1 MITNGSRHF
10 SLYLLLFL
18 LAPLAVFAGGS
29 QEAEAPTLD
38 IPAQPRQ
45 YISPVNQDGVQD
57 ILELPFSTVV
67 APAEDMVITE
77 YNLGVF
83 DADGRLVFLAR
94 EVQEERR
101 GFFGN
106 LFGGEKPQVQIP
118 DALTWDGTWGIEE
131 ESLPEG
137 VSNGDFVEDGEYTYQ
152 LTVIDDSGN
161 FSRSAPFS
169 VTVDNSP
176 PDVGDLA
183 APGYNVFSP
192 NGDDVRDTIAIPLS
206 GSRELRWTV
215 EVVDSTDAVVFSRV
229 YENQQPR
236 RRELDP
242 APPES
247 FVWDGSTGT
256 PEDTTGIAS
265 EGEYTLRLT
274 GTDRAGNSTAETH
287 PATIVLSL
295 TAAELVIRPADGNPV
310 FSPNGDGRRDR
321 LPLAITATD
330 ADSVRSWRVSVRNAG
345 QVVRAVTGS
354 GAPPE
359 RWEFDGRRDDGS
371 VLGNGTVQVVVTAD
385 MVNGTNVTSAPLDVT
400 IDTIPPELTVSAGTA
415 PQETAPDRPLVFGA
429 GDKERMVATITYER
443 GIPWNYRVTFN
454 GVPVFSGEVSPEMVE
469 TVGVQPEPAGRPG
482 MDRIRLSWRGEALDV
497 AGEAADGLYEL
508 IVTGVDAGGNRL
520 ESRPYRVL
528 KDTRTPQ
535 ARLTL
540 EGEYLSPLSG
550 GAFADVTFRTGY
562 GAPDIIEEFLFEI
575 VNEND
580 RMVRSEYKR
589 QPFDQF
595 AWNGLTNGGTVAP
608 DGTYR
613 GRLRVIYQNGHIT
626 ETRPVGPVRVDR
638 TSPRIT
644 RLVAEPRRFSPD
656 GDGEADTVRIE
667 QSVVPGDTWT
677 GRIVDE
683 DGNVV
688 YERTYEDTVDSFTWN
703 GLGSDGNPLPDGDY
717 RYVLSSTDQA
727 GNETVDDLLVSLS
740 TEPIVLPAP
749 EMRISLRPNPFSPD
763 GDGVDDTI
771 SIGLS
776 LQAETQITSW
786 EAVIRDH
793 TGKAFTTFGGEGR
806 PPRSIRW
813 NGLSDSGELVDS
825 ALDYPFEITLRDD
838 QGNVVTE
845 EATIATD
852 ILVIREG
859 EDRLRIRI
867 SSIHFAGNRSD
878 LFASD
883 DEQLNRNLDTLRRLA
898 RILNRYPDRE
908 IIIEGHAA
916 HIYLQDPAMRQE
928 QESVLIPLSRARAI
942 EVMQALTILG
952 VDRNRMT
959 VEAYGGA
966 RPVVPHADRENLWKN
981 RRVEFLLHRE
991 GR

>member
-1 MITNGSRHF
+1 MMTNNSRRIP
-10 SLYLLLFL
+10 LYLLLFL
-18 LAPLAVFAGGS
+18 FAPLTVFAGGG
-29 QEAEAPTLD
+29 QEEEAPSLD
-38 IPAQPRQ
+38 IPSQPRQ
-45 YISPVNQDGVQD
+45 FISPENQDGVQD
-57 ILELPFSTVV
+57 VLELPFSTVV

-77 YNLGVF
+77 YNLDVF
-83 DADGRLVFLAR
+83 DSDGRLVFLAR
-94 EVQEERR
+94 EVEEERR

-118 DALTWDGTWGIEE
+118 DSLTWDGTWNIDETD
-131 ESLPEG
+131 LPEG

-152 LTVIDDSGN
+152 LTVIDDAGN
-161 FSRSAPFS
+161 FSRSAPFA
-169 VTVDNSP
+169 VTVDNTP
-176 PDVGDLA
+176 PEVGDLA
-183 APGYNVFSP
+183 PPDYNVFSP
-192 NGDDVRDTIAIPLS
+192 NDDGVRDTIEIPLS
-206 GSRELRWTV
+206 GTREYRWTV
-215 EVVDSTDAVVFSRV
+215 EVIDESDEAV
-229 YENQQPR
+229 YTETYQNDEPR

-242 APPES
+242 APPEL
-247 FVWDGSTGT
+247 FVWDGSTGSDEE
-256 PEDTTGIAS
+256 PGEIAP
-265 EGEYTLRLT
+265 EGEYSVRLT
-274 GTDRAGNSTAETH
+274 GTDRAGNSAVETH
-287 PATIVLSL
+287 PTTIVLSL
-295 TAAELVIRPADGNPV
+295 TAAELAVRSADDNPV
-310 FSPNGDGRRDR
+310 FSPNGDGRRDL
-321 LPLAITATD
+321 LPLTVTATD
-330 ADSVRSWRVSVRNAG
+330 ADSVRRWRIEVRNAG
-345 QVVRAVTGS
+345 QVVRSVTGT

-359 RWEFDGRRDDGS
+359 RWEFDGRRDDGT
-371 VLGNGTVQVVVTAD
+371 VLDDGTVQVVVTAD
-385 MVNGTNVTSAPLDVT
+385 MVNGTTVASAPLDVT
-400 IDTIPPELTVSAGTA
+400 IDTVPPELSVVADTA
-415 PQETAPDRPLVFGA
+415 PQETPSDRPLVFGA
-429 GDKERMVATITYER
+429 GDKERLTATITYER
-443 GIPWNYRVTFN
+443 GIPWNYQVSFN
-454 GVPVFSGEVSPEMVE
+454 GVPIFSGEISPEMVE
-469 TVGVQPEPAGRPG
+469 TVGVRPEPAGRPG
-482 MDRIRLSWRGEALDV
+482 MDRVRLSWRGEALDV

-508 IVTGVDAGGNRL
+508 VVTGEDDGGNRL

-528 KDTRTPQ
+528 KDTRTPE
-535 ARLTL
+535 ARLSL
-540 EGEYLSPLSG
+540 DGEHLSPLSDG
-550 GAFADVTFRTGY
+550 SFSEVTFRTRY
-562 GAPDIIEEFLFEI
+562 GAADIIEEFLFEI
-575 VNEND
+575 INEDD

-595 AWNGLTNGGTVAP
+595 DWNGLTNGGTVAP

-613 GRLRVIYQNGHIT
+613 GRLRVIYQNGHVT

-644 RLVAEPRRFSPD
+644 RLAAEPRRFSPD
-656 GDGEADTVRIE
+656 GDGEDDTVRIE

-688 YERTYEDTVDSFTWN
+688 EERTYEDKVESFTWD
-703 GLGSDGNPLPDGDY
+703 GLDEDGEPLPDGDY
-717 RYVLSSTDQA
+717 RYILSSTDEA
-727 GNETVDDLLVSLS
+727 GNETTDDLLITLS
-740 TEPIVLPAP
+740 TEPVELPAP

-771 SIGLS
+771 TIGLS
-776 LQAETQITSW
+776 LQTETEITSW
-786 EAVIRDH
+786 DAVIRDH
-793 TGKAFTTFGGEGR
+793 TGKVFRTFDGDGR

-813 NGLSDSGELVDS
+813 NGLSDDGELVDS

-883 DEQLNRNLDTLRRLA
+883 DEELNRNLDTLRRLA
-898 RILNRYPDRE
+898 RILNRYPDRQ

-916 HIYLQDPAMRQE
+916 HIYLEDPAMQQE
-928 QESVLIPLSRARAI
+928 QDSVLIPLSRARAI

-966 RPVVPHADRENLWKN
+966 FPVVPHADRENLWKN